1 MSAEVT
7 NRTSANGAP
16 AAMTVAPGSL
26 EYTVPKARGVT
37 AQAAAVL
44 SVLAGL
50 WVAISPWFIV
60 LQQPTARNAAVNN
73 VIIGL
78 SVAAL
83 ALFAISQPRGFRGL
97 ASANGL
103 LGVWLIVS
111 PFILSA
117 KYAIQPPMYWSNIWA
132 GGVLIVLSLI
142 ALAMAMRRRPGVTS

>member
-16 AAMTVAPGSL
+16 VGMTAVPASPEYTAPG
-26 EYTVPKARGVT
+26 ARGVT

-50 WVAISPWFIV
+50 WVAISPWFLV

-78 SVAAL
+78 AVAAL
-83 ALFAISQPRGFRGL
+83 ALFASSQPRGFRGL
-97 ASANGL
+97 ESATGL
-103 LGVWLIVS
+103 LGVWLIIS

-132 GGVLIVLSLI
+132 GGVLIVLSLV
-142 ALAMAMRRRPGVTS
+142 ALAVLHRPRRTS